1 MLQIVRKI
9 GIYLSLSIIGT
20 VHAVRYLIS
29 RIQQER
35 GDVQGV
41 RIIVVDE
48 RGIVL
53 VAHWYAPWVWTLPGG
68 GVEKKEA
75 PEDGAIGTYA
85 GQWGKWDT
93 QRVYYT
99 GDFEGSLALKPNLE
113 IMARSWFDIDHLPD
127 EISPANRR
135 RIEAYRSGVRGE
147 QARW

>member
-53 VAHWYAPWVWTLPGG
+53 GAHQYTPLAWT
-68 GVEKKEA
+68 
-75 PEDGAIGTYA
+75 
-85 GQWGKWDT
+85 
-93 QRVYYT
+93 
-99 GDFEGSLALKPNLE
+99 
-113 IMARSWFDIDHLPD
+113 
-127 EISPANRR
+127 SPAARAA
-135 RIEAYRSGVRGE
+135 RIAASSGASIREVREETGFIVKSIAGE
-147 QARW
+147 I